1 MMLAIAGRELR
12 SLFLSPLAW
21 TVLAVTGFIHAWVFL
36 IQVDTWVDQL
46 QPAFAGQP
54 EAPGVTDMI
63 AAPLFATAAMLLL
76 LVVPLLTMRLISE
89 ERRSGTL
96 RLLQS
101 SPVAVWQVVMGKF
114 LAILALLTIMVGVV
128 ALMPLSLQIGT
139 QLDLGKWLSG
149 ALGLWL
155 LVGAFAA
162 AGLYMS
168 SLTRQPVIAAIT
180 TFGLLLLLWM
190 IDWAS
195 PGAEDAPLVA
205 YLSIIGHFQNLTRGQ
220 VALSDV
226 AYYLLFMGLFLGL
239 AMHRLDA
246 ERLKS

>member
-21 TVLAVTGFIHAWVFL
+21 TVLAVTTFIHAWIFL

-46 QPAFAGQP
+46 QPAFAGQA

-89 ERRSGTL
+89 ERRSGSL

-101 SPVAVWQVVMGKF
+101 SPVANWQVVLGKF
-114 LAILALLTIMVGVV
+114 LGVFALLSLMVLLV
-128 ALMPLSLQIGT
+128 ALMPLSLQLGT
-139 QLDLGKWLSG
+139 QLDLGKWAAG
-149 ALGLWL
+149 VLGLWL

-168 SLTRQPVIAAIT
+168 AMTRQPIIAAIT

-190 IDWAS
+190 IDWAAN
-195 PGAEDAPLVA
+195 GEGGEVVA
-205 YLSIIGHFQNLTRGQ
+205 YLSIIGHFQSLSRGL
-220 VALSDV
+220 VALSDL
-226 AYYLLFMGLFLGL
+226 AYYLLFMTLFLGL
-239 AMHRLDA
+239 AIHRLDV
-246 ERLKS
+246 ERLKG